1 MTSSRNPTLAEK
13 EARRQK
19 LVEHLAELGIKP
31 EEVLERYQKLKDEI
45 RADLNTRLAGKA
57 G

>member
-31 EEVLERYQKLKDEI
+31 EEVREELQKLKDKI
-45 RADLNTRLAGKA
+45 RADLYGRLAGKA